1 MTQTTPLDHPVTSLT
16 VSLPAYNEQDN
27 IGPMVDLVRRQV
39 GPLVERLEVIVVD
52 DGSVDR
58 TAEVV
63 EAISR
68 EDPRV
73 RLVRHPVNL
82 GYGAAVYDG
91 VWAASQAFVFF
102 TDSDRQFSLEEL
114 PRFMARLT
122 EADMVIGYRYARS
135 DPWFRRLFGQ
145 GWSWL
150 VNLMFGYTARDVD
163 CAYKIFSRAVI
174 DTVDVDSRGATFSAE
189 FLVRAKRAGFRIV
202 EEPVSHHPRVAGSQT
217 GANPRVIL
225 RAFRELARLR
235 WRLWRGDHA

>member
-1 MTQTTPLDHPVTSLT
+1 MSQQPLSDHPVASLT

-27 IGPMVDLVRRQV
+27 IGPMVHLVRDQV
-39 GPLVERLEVIVVD
+39 GPLVEDLEIIVVD
-52 DGSVDR
+52 DGSADD
-58 TAEVV
+58 TASVV
-63 EAISR
+63 AAIAQ

-73 RLVRHPVNL
+73 RLIRHPVNQ

-91 VWAASQAFVFF
+91 VWAATKECIFF

-114 PRFMARLT
+114 PRFMARLA
-122 EADMVIGYRYARS
+122 EADLVIGYRYARS

-163 CAYKIFSRAVI
+163 CAYKLFRRQVI
-174 DTVDVDSRGATFSAE
+174 ETIQVDSRGATFSAE
-189 FLVRAKRAGFRIV
+189 FLVRAKRAGLRIV

-225 RAFRELARLR
+225 RAFRELAKLR
-235 WRLWRGDHA
+235 WRILRGGHV

>member
-1 MTQTTPLDHPVTSLT
+1 MAQQPQPDHPVRSLT
-16 VSLPAYNEQDN
+16 VSLPAYNERDN
-27 IGPMVDLVRRQV
+27 IGPMVNLVREQV
-39 GPLVERLEVIVVD
+39 GPLVQDLEIIVVD
-52 DGSVDR
+52 DGSADD
-58 TAEVV
+58 TAGVV
-63 EAISR
+63 AAIAQ

-73 RLVRHPVNL
+73 RLIRHPVNQ

-91 VWAASQAFVFF
+91 VWAATRECIFF

-114 PRFMARLT
+114 PRFMARLAD
-122 EADMVIGYRYARS
+122 ADMVIGYRYARS

-163 CAYKIFSRAVI
+163 CAYKLFRRQVI
-174 DTVDVDSRGATFSAE
+174 ESVHVDSRGATFSAE

-202 EEPVSHHPRVAGSQT
+202 EEPVAHHPRVAGSQT

-225 RAFRELARLR
+225 RAFRELAKLR
-235 WRLWRGDHA
+235 WRLLRGGHA